1 MFQFIFTANDLSD
14 SHFRKKFITGML
26 IGRRYK
32 KKIKIKIKQIHTK
45 QKRCSVGNF
54 NAILVA
60 KVFDG
65 FEQLFSRVYI

>member
-1 MFQFIFTANDLSD
+1 
-14 SHFRKKFITGML
+14 ML

-65 FEQLFSRVYI
+65 FE

>member
-1 MFQFIFTANDLSD
+1 
-14 SHFRKKFITGML
+14 ML

-32 KKIKIKIKQIHTK
+32 KKIKKKIKQIHTK

-65 FEQLFSRVYI
+65 FE